1 MYCPDCDVKTKVLDS
16 RVFDGDVLRKR
27 RCPRCKKII
36 YTEEFIS
43 LDQESVKGIIQKLH
57 GTTSKVKPVKQVPEE
72 FILERFMEVN

>member
-27 RCPRCKKII
+27 RCPECKKII

-57 GTTSKVKPVKQVPEE
+57 GMSRSECKKQIPVDFV
-72 FILERFMEVN
+72 LERFMEVN